1 MMIPFVACRGF
12 FKSWIVFRANKLI
25 RTTSKVQFCGHFIPT
40 LIALLCKELSLWL
53 LNDFFLHFIAII
65 CQWHRWELVYFW
77 EFWKVLVWK
86 FLHFLGIIRRFLQ
99 FYILNSF
106 PMNAEYRHSCLLL
119 GHFGT
124 SRGTHWTKISHD

>member
-1 MMIPFVACRGF
+1 MIIPFVACRGF

-77 EFWKVLVWK
+77 EFWKVLVWNF
-86 FLHFLGIIRRFLQ
+86 FLFLGIIWRFLQ
-99 FYILNSF
+99 FYIFNSF

-119 GHFGT
+119 GHFCS
-124 SRGTHWTKISHD
+124 SRGTHLTKISHD